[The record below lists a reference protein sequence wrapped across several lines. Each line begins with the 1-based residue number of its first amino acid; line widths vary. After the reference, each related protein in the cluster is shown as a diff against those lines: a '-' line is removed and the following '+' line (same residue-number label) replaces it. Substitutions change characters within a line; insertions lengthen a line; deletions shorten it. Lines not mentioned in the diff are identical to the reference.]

1 MCENWRN
8 IFFLVY
14 YWFHSIQ
21 GFLHALGS
29 MCESYWLTYSTRIP
43 CQTRRHLCKQ
53 LLTIVCKNF
62 ISIMECMWWQR
73 CLEFFCCSF
82 PFCRIFLFK
91 REITRGYLKE
101 IFLPLF
107 FLFFRACFQ
116 LNKGRNFNIQ
126 DNIFQA
132 RKED

>member
-29 MCESYWLTYSTRIP
+29 MCESYWLTYSTRIS

-53 LLTIVCKNF
+53 LLTIVYKNS

-82 PFCRIFLFK
+82 PFLQDFLIQKGDYKRLFK
-91 REITRGYLKE
+91 GDISAT
-101 IFLPLF
+101 FLLI
-107 FLFFRACFQ
+107 FRACFQ